1 MLNKYFFIIR
11 EFLWDKML
19 IGHSLNIVGNKIYI
33 LGGTRGGSFQDS
45 FYSYDA
51 EKSIVEVEESSPAER
66 AFH

>member
-1 MLNKYFFIIR
+1 
-11 EFLWDKML
+11 ML